1 MITQMNVSKRFQER
15 FTVDHESLIRFIDG
29 LIGKPG
35 VMRYAHKHQEMC
47 VFLSVLKFHDV
58 GIHKEKPYIEGS
70 VLLLRENGLISPRRL
85 LFKTLSSKILIK
97 PRRHSHLIE
106 INLL

>member
-1 MITQMNVSKRFQER
+1 MNVSKRFQER

-35 VMRYAHKHQEMC
+35 IMRFTRKREGMMC

-70 VLLLRENGLISPRRL
+70 VLLLCENGQILSKRL
-85 LFKTLSSKILIK
+85 LFKTLSPSKILIR
-97 PRRHSHLIE
+97 PRRHSHLLE
-106 INLL
+106 IVTL